1 MNQGFTLMEL
11 LVASAIGIGI
21 LAVMIVNIAHSS
33 TLSGRVISQQQNLEA
48 LFHTVDTIKSDL
60 SRCGMRL
67 QEAAA
72 EFPIEPFQTQENGF
86 ALKYGISCSA
96 LTSPAVMGDSH
107 IEINGD
113 DFARKRKGVL
123 IYSIS
128 HGVHEFN
135 EIRGL
140 AGNRL
145 EMKKPLTNTYPENSS
160 VVILKEVKMRFYPRT
175 HQLKRRLDNGYFQPL
190 LDNVTDFAS
199 TYYPESRSVLYR
211 LEINH
216 REQVRGYIFLNNT
229 ESP

>member
-21 LAVMIVNIAHSS
+21 LSVVIVNIAHSS
-33 TLSGRVISQQQNLEA
+33 ALSSRVVSQQQNLEA

-60 SRCGMRL
+60 SRCGMRM

-72 EFPIEPFQTQENGF
+72 EFAIESFQTQENGF
-86 ALKYGISCSA
+86 ALRYGISSSE
-96 LTSPAVMGDSH
+96 LTKPAVKGDSH
-107 IEINGD
+107 IEISAD
-113 DFARKRKGVL
+113 DFARKRKAVL

-128 HGVHEFN
+128 QGVFEFN
-135 EIRGL
+135 KIDSV
-140 AGNRL
+140 AGNQL
-145 EMKKPLTNTYPENSS
+145 KMKKPLADNYPENSP
-160 VVILKEVKMRFYPRT
+160 VVILKEIQLRHYPRT
-175 HQLKRRLDNGYFQPL
+175 HQLKRRLDSGYFQPL
-190 LDNVTDFAS
+190 IENVTDFAS

-229 ESP
+229 VVP